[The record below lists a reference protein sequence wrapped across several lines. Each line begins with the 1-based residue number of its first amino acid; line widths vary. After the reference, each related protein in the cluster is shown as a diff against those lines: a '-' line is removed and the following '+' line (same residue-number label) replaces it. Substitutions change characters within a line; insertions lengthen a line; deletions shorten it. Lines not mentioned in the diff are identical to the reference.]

1 MVTYTHTQD
10 DSIERTDCTIQDQK
24 DPHTRSQAD
33 KHSTDPVGWLT
44 QGRSDVR
51 GTSRSPQTQLS
62 SERPEWA
69 GPPTHRMLLPCVCVH
84 RYVYCYTLSV

>member
-10 DSIERTDCTIQDQK
+10 DNIERTDCTILDQK
-24 DPHTRSQAD
+24 DPHARSQAD

-51 GTSRSPQTQLS
+51 GTFRSPQTQLS
-62 SERPEWA
+62 SERPGWA
-69 GPPTHRMLLPCVCVH
+69 GPPKHRMLLPCVCVH
-84 RYVYCYTLSV
+84 RYVCILLSS